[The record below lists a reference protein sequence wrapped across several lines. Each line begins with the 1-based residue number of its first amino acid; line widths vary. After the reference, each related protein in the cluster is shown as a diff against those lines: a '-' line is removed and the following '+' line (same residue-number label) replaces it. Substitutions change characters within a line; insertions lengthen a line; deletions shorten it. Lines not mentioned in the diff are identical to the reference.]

1 MNKRTWWVGL
11 LLTLGIMS
19 SAWSAEVEFRQVTPG
34 VYAYVGPLTDRTPEN
49 LGLNNNIG
57 LIDTAEGWVLVDS
70 GAGDVAAKALK
81 KAAQNI
87 KAQPV
92 VAVVNLGS
100 QDHRWLG
107 NDYFARQGAKIY
119 AYQGTVATQ
128 KKMFTQLQASV
139 VRKVPALKGMKIK
152 TADEVLQKK
161 QNSFSLGGV
170 SMQLNFY
177 GDAHFPGDAVLWLP
191 EQKVLFTGDVVYVD
205 RMLGVHPWSNV
216 VSWNSAYKAMRELPA
231 KVVVPGHGR
240 VTTWSQ
246 ADAETGNYLA
256 KLVQTMTE
264 EAENFSGVGAAV
276 SANQDWPAFTHLKH
290 YDAWHKRNLNR
301 TYLQIE
307 ASL

>member
-1 MNKRTWWVGL
+1 MNIRTWWVGL
-11 LLTLGIMS
+11 LLSLGMIS
-19 SAWSAEVEFRQVTPG
+19 SAWSAEVEFHQVTPG

-57 LIDTAEGWVLVDS
+57 LIDTAEGWVFVDS
-70 GAGDVAAKALK
+70 GAGDLAAKTLE
-81 KAAQNI
+81 KAAQKI

-92 VAVVNLGS
+92 AAVVNLGS

-119 AYQGTVATQ
+119 AYQGTVMTQ
-128 KKMFTQLQASV
+128 KKMFSQLESSL
-139 VRKVPALKGMKIK
+139 VRKVPALKGVKMK
-152 TADEVLQKK
+152 TADVVLKKK
-161 QNSFSLGGV
+161 QNSFSIGGI

-216 VSWNSAYKAMRELPA
+216 VSWNAAYKAMRDLPA

-240 VTTWSQ
+240 VTNWQQ
-246 ADAETGNYLA
+246 ADAETGDYLA
-256 KLVQTMTE
+256 KLVQVMTE

-276 SANQDWPAFTHLKH
+276 PANANWPAFKHLKH
-290 YDAWHKRNLNR
+290 YDSWHKRNLNR

-307 ASL
+307 AEL

>member
-70 GAGDVAAKALK
+70 GAGDVAAKALE

-87 KAQPV
+87 KPQPV

-119 AYQGTVATQ
+119 AYQGTVSTQ
-128 KKMFTQLQASV
+128 KKMFAQLQASV
-139 VRKVPALKGMKIK
+139 VRKVPALKGMKMK
-152 TADEVLQKK
+152 TADVVLQKK

-191 EQKVLFTGDVVYVD
+191 KQKVLFTGDVVYVD
-205 RMLGVHPWSNV
+205 RMLGVHPWSKV
-216 VSWNSAYKAMRELPA
+216 VSWNSAYKAMRALPA
-231 KVVVPGHGR
+231 TVIVPGHGR

-256 KLVQTMTE
+256 KLVQIMTE

-276 SANQDWPAFTHLKH
+276 SANQDWPAFKHLKH

-307 ASL
+307 VSL